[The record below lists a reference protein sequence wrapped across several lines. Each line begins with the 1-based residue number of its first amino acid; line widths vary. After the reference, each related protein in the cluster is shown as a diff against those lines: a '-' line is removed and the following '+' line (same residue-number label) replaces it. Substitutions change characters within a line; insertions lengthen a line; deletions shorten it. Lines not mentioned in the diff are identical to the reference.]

1 MAFNEYFIKNPKL
14 SSLMPA
20 YNEEA
25 TIAKIVEKIDKVDLA
40 GIGVDRELIIVDDGS
55 KDKTVEIIKHLRA
68 KYPYIR
74 FIQHPKNKG
83 KGGAIK
89 TAIRAA
95 TGNILIVQ
103 DADLEYDPQD
113 YFKCITPILRSK
125 AKVVYGSR
133 RLNRKN
139 KQYSGVSFFA
149 GGIAL
154 TWIFNILFFQHIT
167 DEPTCYKTF
176 RSDVIKRI
184 HIRGNR
190 FEWEP
195 EVTAKIAK
203 MGIKIHEV
211 PIRYFPR
218 SAEEGK
224 KIKWKDGVEALW
236 TLLKYRFVDD

>member
-14 SSLMPA
+14 SILMPA

-25 TIAKIVEKIDKVDLA
+25 TIARIVEKIDKVDLA

-55 KDKTVEIIKHLRA
+55 KDKTVEIIKHLQT

-89 TAIRAA
+89 TAIKAA

-103 DADLEYDPQD
+103 DADLEYDPRD
-113 YFKCITPILRSK
+113 YFRCIMPILRGR

-133 RLNRKN
+133 RLEKRNR
-139 KQYSGVSFFA
+139 QHSHFSFYLGGV
-149 GGIAL
+149 GI
-154 TWIFNILFFQHIT
+154 TWIFNILFFTHLT

-176 RSDVIKRI
+176 RADVIKKI
-184 HIRGNR
+184 KINGNK
-190 FEWEP
+190 FDWEP
-195 EVTAKIAK
+195 EVTAKIVK
-203 MGIKIHEV
+203 KGIKIYEV
-211 PIRYFPR
+211 PILYYPR
-218 SAEEGK
+218 TEKQGK
-224 KIKWKDGVEALW
+224 KIKWKDGIDAVL
-236 TLLKYRFVDD
+236 TVLKYRFVN

>member
-1 MAFNEYFIKNPKL
+1 
-14 SSLMPA
+14 MPA
-20 YNEEA
+20 YNEQA
-25 TIAKIVEKIDKVDLA
+25 TIAEIVKRIDAVALEKI
-40 GIGVDRELIIVDDGS
+40 GVSKELIIVDDGS
-55 KDKTVEIIKHLRA
+55 KDRTVEIVERLRK

-74 FIQHPKNKG
+74 FIQHKRNTG

-89 TAIRAA
+89 TAIKAA
-95 TGNILIVQ
+95 TGNIMIVQ

-113 YFKCITPILRSK
+113 YFKCILPILKGK

-139 KQYSGVSFFA
+139 KQYSGMSFFV

-176 RSDVIKRI
+176 RSDIIQKLR
-184 HIRGNR
+184 IRGNR

-211 PIRYFPR
+211 PISYFPR
-218 SAEEGK
+218 SAKEGK
-224 KIKWKDGVEALW
+224 KIKWKDGFEALW

>member
-1 MAFNEYFIKNPKL
+1 MVFNEYFIKDPKL
-14 SSLMPA
+14 SILMPA

-55 KDKTVEIIKHLRA
+55 KDKTVEIVKHLRA

-89 TAIRAA
+89 TAIKAA

-103 DADLEYDPQD
+103 DADLEYDPRD
-113 YFKCITPILRSK
+113 YFRCIMPILKGK

-133 RLNRKN
+133 RYGESRK
-139 KQYSGVSFFA
+139 KYSGILYYV
-149 GGIAL
+149 GGIMI
-154 TWIFNILFFQHIT
+154 TFVFNVLFFTRIT

-176 RSDVIKRI
+176 RADIIKKI
-184 HIRGNR
+184 KINGNK
-190 FEWEP
+190 FDWEP
-195 EVTAKIAK
+195 EVTAKIVK
-203 MGIKIHEV
+203 RGIKIREV
-211 PIRYFPR
+211 PIRYYPR
-218 SAEEGK
+218 SEKEGK
-224 KIKWKDGVEALW
+224 KLIEVVLGWIC
-236 TLLKYRFVDD
+236 F